1 MVNNDGAVYTDSN
14 GREFVQRQRNY
25 RPTWDL
31 TVYQPVAGNYY
42 PVNTAMYVE
51 DIKTKGAFAVVTDR
65 TQGGASLMDGTVELM
80 VHRRTLN
87 DDFRGVSEPINE
99 TDIGITPNPPWGN
112 ATRIGSGLTIKGKHI
127 ILISG
132 GESKTFMDG
141 QEEEGGG
148 GGGASLA
155 RSVMD
160 EAFAEPLVFVAS
172 ARRTDKIPFRTT
184 SFSGV
189 STALPKNVMLI
200 TKRLLY
206 NDEASTAMAYLIRLG
221 HQYGINEDPKLSQ
234 PAAVDL
240 QSLFPGQTIQS
251 IQETTLS
258 GNVDISTWHRE
269 RLDWTSVNRRDSV
282 RDEETTHGQEFRG
295 TSVTLDPMD
304 IRTFKVTVSQQNDET
319 IEETVMRT

>member
-1 MVNNDGAVYTDSN
+1 MVDNDGIVYTDSN
-14 GREFVQRQRNY
+14 GREFVKRQRNY

-42 PVNTAMYVE
+42 PVNAAMYVE
-51 DIKTKGAFAVVTDR
+51 DIETKSSFAVVTDR
-65 TQGGASLMDGTVELM
+65 TQGGASLADGTVELM
-80 VHRRTLN
+80 VHRRTLT
-87 DDFRGVSEPINE
+87 DDNRGVSEPINE

-112 ATRIGSGLTIKGKHI
+112 ATRIGKGLMIKGKHR

-132 GESKTFMDG
+132 GDNKKLMDG
-141 QEEEGGG
+141 QG

-172 ARRTDKIPFRTT
+172 ARPTDKIPFRTT
-184 SFSGV
+184 SFSGL

-206 NDEASTAMAYLIRLG
+206 DDEASSGTYLIRLG

-234 PAAVDL
+234 PVVVDL
-240 QSLFPGQTIQS
+240 KSLFPGQTIQT

-258 GNVDISTWHRE
+258 GNVDISTWHNK
-269 RLDWTSVNRRDSV
+269 RLDWTSANSGGGSSIRS
-282 RDEETTHGQEFRG
+282 EETKSQKEEVGG
-295 TSVTLDPMD
+295 TSITLDPMD
-304 IRTFKVTVSQQNDET
+304 IRTFMVAVSKQRAEST
-319 IEETVMRT
+319 IEEQVMM